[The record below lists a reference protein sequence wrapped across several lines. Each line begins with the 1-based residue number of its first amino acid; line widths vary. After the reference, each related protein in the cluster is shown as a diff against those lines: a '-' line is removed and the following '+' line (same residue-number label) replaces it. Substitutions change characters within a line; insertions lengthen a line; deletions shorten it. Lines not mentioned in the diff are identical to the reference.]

1 MGKLVFWLII
11 FIAII
16 VLGRRVSAY
25 LFNHAQAHAQA
36 KHGVPVWVV
45 EKQSREFMGQTRK
58 QQTEMPAPK
67 VNYYVTFRPLED
79 ASEREF
85 QVSQHIYEQLVPE
98 QTGILTFKGS
108 RFIAF
113 EPDSTG
119 SNKAASSDIT
129 GSDMAGSKKT
139 SPDND

>member
-25 LFNHAQAHAQA
+25 LFNQTHARAE
-36 KHGVPVWVV
+36 HGVPVWVV
-45 EKQSREFMGQTRK
+45 EKQSREFMAQTPQ
-58 QQTEMPAPK
+58 QQTEMPTAS
-67 VNYYVTFRPLED
+67 VNYYVTFRPLEN
-79 ASEREF
+79 AGEQEF
-85 QVSQHIYEQLVPE
+85 QVSRHIYEQLYPE
-98 QTGILTFKGS
+98 QTGILTFKGT

-113 EPDSTG
+113 EPDITG
-119 SNKAASSDIT
+119 SNKATSSE
-129 GSDMAGSKKT
+129 MAGSKKT